1 MTGPKSEVDSRY
13 HRYWEEMPCYLSVHD
28 RDFRI
33 IDGNRR
39 FREDFSERMGQY
51 CYKVYKGRE
60 EICPDCPV
68 EATFADGRNHPSE
81 QLLITREGVEV
92 PVVVHTTPIFD
103 DAGEVMVEAA
113 YSEDGSIWGLR
124 LENDID
130 RRDPLIE
137 IEMIDTPFGR
147 ISVTWVGM
155 NDPRAPRFDIDRL
168 PDGDLTL
175 RGKASRNL
183 SAETAALVAGL
194 APGQVRRGLGSFAR
208 LLNDL
213 EQFFACLHFYEFEVE
228 PLYYHN
234 AILFERHGFQ
244 YVQGRHFMRRIHE
257 GFTAGG
263 VYRQRLDN
271 STPFRDPALADSI
284 RGRSWAIHDGILDE
298 TWDQIKLIK
307 RLGVHAR
314 VDTAPDV
321 GW

>member
-1 MTGPKSEVDSRY
+1 
-13 HRYWEEMPCYLSVHD
+13 MPHELKHSFI
-28 RDFRI
+28 RP
-33 IDGNRR
+33 
-39 FREDFSERMGQY
+39 ET
-51 CYKVYKGRE
+51 K
-60 EICPDCPV
+60 PLPT
-68 EATFADGRNHPSE
+68 APE
-81 QLLITREGVEV
+81 QA
-92 PVVVHTTPIFD
+92 TPISLHQLRGKSKEFLHLLSYLLLPID
-103 DAGEVMVEAA
+103 LLVQFGTDPITLRNEAGEVMVEAA
-113 YSEDGSIWGLR
+113 SSEDGTIWGL
-124 LENDID
+124 LLKNDID

-168 PDGDLTL
+168 PNGDLTL

-183 SAETAALVAGL
+183 TAEAAALVAGL
-194 APGQVRRGLGSFAR
+194 APGQVRRGLGSFSR

-244 YVQGRHFMRRIHE
+244 YVQGHRFMQRIHE
-257 GFTAGG
+257 GFSPGG
-263 VYRQRLDN
+263 IYRQRLDN
-271 STPFRDPALADSI
+271 STLFRDSTLAGSI

-298 TWDQIKLIK
+298 SWDRIKLIK
-307 RLGVHAR
+307 RIGVHAG
-314 VDTAPDV
+314 VSTAFGV

>member
-1 MTGPKSEVDSRY
+1 MPNAPKHSFIRPQTE
-13 HRYWEEMPCYLSVHD
+13 P
-28 RDFRI
+28 I
-33 IDGNRR
+33 PTA
-39 FREDFSERMGQY
+39 
-51 CYKVYKGRE
+51 
-60 EICPDCPV
+60 PD
-68 EATFADGRNHPSE
+68 EATPIPLRQLREQSPEFLHLLNRLLLPIDLMVQFGIDPITLRN
-81 QLLITREGVEV
+81 
-92 PVVVHTTPIFD
+92 